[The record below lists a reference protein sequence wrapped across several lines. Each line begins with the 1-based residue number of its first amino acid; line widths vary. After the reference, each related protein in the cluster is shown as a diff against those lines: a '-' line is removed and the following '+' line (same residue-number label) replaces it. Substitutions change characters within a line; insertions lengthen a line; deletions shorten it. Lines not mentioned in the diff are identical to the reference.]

1 MTALRGDAKSN
12 IGETKIGETKS
23 KAKLRRA
30 GEKSVQRD
38 DILRLMRRIVR
49 DFAPLLPGIRLE
61 VVTPEGFRARLRG
74 RPLVA
79 DETSLQEI
87 LEGSGEGGSSPLS
100 TAETGGVMEPGKP
113 GEAGEPGEGE
123 KPPVPLLHTF
133 PSTGTIIVEMDGLY
147 EKVSR
152 EDRRLHRPLVEGV
165 ILREVIYLATS
176 RQPFP
181 DPRARAET
189 ILRRHW
195 PFQYAALR
203 SVGLAPTGLHWPT
216 TGKDLARE
224 N

>member
-1 MTALRGDAKSN
+1 M
-12 IGETKIGETKS
+12 
-23 KAKLRRA
+23 
-30 GEKSVQRD
+30 QRD

-61 VVTPEGFRARLRG
+61 VVSPEGFQARLSG
-74 RPLVA
+74 KILLA
-79 DETSLQEI
+79 DEASLRRA
-87 LEGSGEGGSSPLS
+87 LREGGSRHSSSASLK
-100 TAETGGVMEPGKP
+100 ETEGSRPPRESRESGGP
-113 GEAGEPGEGE
+113 GEPGMLTESGKRGE
-123 KPPVPLLHTF
+123 TPTPLLHTF
-133 PSTGTIIVEMDGLY
+133 PSTRTIIVEMDGLY

-152 EDRRLHRPLVEGV
+152 EDRRLHRPLVEGM

-203 SVGLAPTGLHWPT
+203 SVGLASTGFGLPPTRNQLA
-216 TGKDLARE
+216 KD